1 MHPQPF
7 AINIGRQLGSGGR
20 AIGRLLADSMGA
32 RYLDRE
38 LLTLAADRSGLSP
51 EIFERTD
58 EHKGF
63 LHTLAGSLFPAFS
76 AHTGYYDE
84 SVNDDTLFRLQSEAI
99 RRAAQEAPCIIIGR
113 CADYVLRDMPRT
125 VNVFVVADRR
135 DRIARLCRMNNI
147 TEAEAARRID
157 KGDQRR
163 AEYYNFYTQ
172 QRWGAA
178 ETYDLCLNTSL
189 FGIERTAEII
199 RQFAEE
205 KLAAVE
211 ARLK

>member
-38 LLTLAADRSGLSP
+38 LLTLAADRSGLAP

-211 ARLK
+211 ARMK

>member
-205 KLAAVE
+205 ELAAVE
-211 ARLK
+211 ARMK

>member
-163 AEYYNFYTQ
+163 ADYYNFYTQ

-211 ARLK
+211 ARMK

>member
-178 ETYDLCLNTSL
+178 ETYDLCLNTGTL
-189 FGIERTAEII
+189 GLEQCADII
-199 RQFAEE
+199 VH
-205 KLAAVE
+205 AVQNS
-211 ARLK
+211 K

>member
-1 MHPQPF
+1 MQPQPF

-58 EHKGF
+58 EHKDF

-211 ARLK
+211 ARMK

>member
-38 LLTLAADRSGLSP
+38 LLNLAADRSGLSP

-211 ARLK
+211 ARMK

>member
-189 FGIERTAEII
+189 FGIERAAEII

-211 ARLK
+211 ARMK

>member
-1 MHPQPF
+1 MTPQPF

-20 AIGRLLADSMGA
+20 VIGRLLADSMGA

-38 LLTLAADRSGLSP
+38 LLTLAADRSGLAP

-63 LHTLAGSLFPAFS
+63 LHTLAGSLFPAFG
-76 AHTGYYDE
+76 AHAGYYDQ

-99 RRAAQEAPCIIIGR
+99 RRAAQEGPCIFIGR

-135 DRIARLCRMNNI
+135 DRIARLCQMNGI
-147 TEAEAARRID
+147 DEAEAARRID
-157 KGDQRR
+157 RGDQRR

-178 ETYDLCLNTSL
+178 STYDLCINTSL
-189 FGIERTAEII
+189 FGLERTAEII
-199 RQFAEE
+199 RQFTEE

-211 ARLK
+211 ARMK

>member
-1 MHPQPF
+1 MHPPPF

-211 ARLK
+211 ARMK

>member
-63 LHTLAGSLFPAFS
+63 LHTLAGSLFPTFS

-211 ARLK
+211 ARMK

>member
-189 FGIERTAEII
+189 FCIERTAEII

-211 ARLK
+211 ARMK

>member
-99 RRAAQEAPCIIIGR
+99 RRAALEAPCIIIGR

-211 ARLK
+211 ARMK

>member
-1 MHPQPF
+1 
-7 AINIGRQLGSGGR
+7 
-20 AIGRLLADSMGA
+20 
-32 RYLDRE
+32 
-38 LLTLAADRSGLSP
+38 
-51 EIFERTD
+51 
-58 EHKGF
+58 
-63 LHTLAGSLFPAFS
+63 
-76 AHTGYYDE
+76 
-84 SVNDDTLFRLQSEAI
+84 
-99 RRAAQEAPCIIIGR
+99 
-113 CADYVLRDMPRT
+113 MPRT

-211 ARLK
+211 ARMK

>member
-1 MHPQPF
+1 MHPHPF

-211 ARLK
+211 ARMK

>member
-125 VNVFVVADRR
+125 GNVFVVADRR

-211 ARLK
+211 ARMK

>member
-1 MHPQPF
+1 MDSQPF

-211 ARLK
+211 ARMK

>member
-51 EIFERTD
+51 ETFERTD

-211 ARLK
+211 ARMK

>member
-20 AIGRLLADSMGA
+20 AKGRLLADSMGA

-63 LHTLAGSLFPAFS
+63 LHTLAGSLFPALS

-211 ARLK
+211 ARMK

>member
-135 DRIARLCRMNNI
+135 DCIARLCRMNNI

-211 ARLK
+211 ARMK

>member
-211 ARLK
+211 ARKK

>member
-135 DRIARLCRMNNI
+135 DRIARLCRMNSI

-211 ARLK
+211 ARMK

>member
-1 MHPQPF
+1 MHLQPF

-211 ARLK
+211 ARMK

>member
-125 VNVFVVADRR
+125 VNVFVVDDRR
-135 DRIARLCRMNNI
+135 DSIARLCRMNNI

-157 KGDQRR
+157 KDDQRR

-172 QRWGAA
+172 QRWAAA

-211 ARLK
+211 ARMK

>member
-7 AINIGRQLGSGGR
+7 AINIGRPLGSGGR

-211 ARLK
+211 ARMK

>member
-7 AINIGRQLGSGGR
+7 AINIGRHLGSGGR

-211 ARLK
+211 ARMK

>member
-1 MHPQPF
+1 MLSEMMQ
-7 AINIGRQLGSGGR
+7 G
-20 AIGRLLADSMGA
+20 
-32 RYLDRE
+32 E
-38 LLTLAADRSGLSP
+38 L
-51 EIFERTD
+51 
-58 EHKGF
+58 
-63 LHTLAGSLFPAFS
+63 SLFPAFS

-211 ARLK
+211 ARMK

>member
-211 ARLK
+211 ARMK

>member
-76 AHTGYYDE
+76 AHTGCYDE

-211 ARLK
+211 ARMK

>member
-211 ARLK
+211 ACMK

>member
-20 AIGRLLADSMGA
+20 AIGRLLADSMSA

-211 ARLK
+211 ARMK

>member
-147 TEAEAARRID
+147 TEAEATRRID

-211 ARLK
+211 ARMK

>member
-76 AHTGYYDE
+76 ARTGYYDE

-211 ARLK
+211 ARMK

>member
-63 LHTLAGSLFPAFS
+63 LHTLAGTLFPAFS

-211 ARLK
+211 ARMK

>member
-58 EHKGF
+58 EHNGF

-205 KLAAVE
+205 TLAAVE
-211 ARLK
+211 ARMK

>member
-20 AIGRLLADSMGA
+20 AIGRMLADSMGA

-211 ARLK
+211 ARMK

>member
-189 FGIERTAEII
+189 FGIARTAEII

-211 ARLK
+211 ARMK

>member
-1 MHPQPF
+1 MKHF
-7 AINIGRQLGSGGR
+7 VINIGRQLGSGGR

-189 FGIERTAEII
+189 FGIERAAEII

-211 ARLK
+211 ARMK

>member
-1 MHPQPF
+1 MQPQPF

-211 ARLK
+211 ARMK